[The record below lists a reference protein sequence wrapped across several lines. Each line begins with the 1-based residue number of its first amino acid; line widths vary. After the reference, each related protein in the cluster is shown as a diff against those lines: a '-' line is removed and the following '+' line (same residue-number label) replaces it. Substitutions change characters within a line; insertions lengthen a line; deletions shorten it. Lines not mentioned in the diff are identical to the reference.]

1 MWYSWIIQTKWVEM
15 AAWELNRI
23 YSIYEI
29 QREANRDHHSSMFQI
44 WDEIK
49 APKETQY
56 HEELE
61 DLVPKESLTL
71 VLMSVQ
77 VLAGVCFSFDRI
89 MNNDTDYFALQETI
103 PRVQVRMLKK
113 MPLEIRVFRSERKYF
128 DAGCLW
134 LVIHDS
140 FVILLAPHNPHVSL
154 AVHCSAG
161 AEVTELTRSASKLFS
176 RK

>member
-44 WDEIK
+44 WDKIK

-71 VLMSVQ
+71 VLMPVQ

-113 MPLEIRVFRSERKYF
+113 MPLEIKVFRSERKYF

-134 LVIHDS
+134 LVI
-140 FVILLAPHNPHVSL
+140 
-154 AVHCSAG
+154 
-161 AEVTELTRSASKLFS
+161 LTRQPCNLIGSS
-176 RK
+176 